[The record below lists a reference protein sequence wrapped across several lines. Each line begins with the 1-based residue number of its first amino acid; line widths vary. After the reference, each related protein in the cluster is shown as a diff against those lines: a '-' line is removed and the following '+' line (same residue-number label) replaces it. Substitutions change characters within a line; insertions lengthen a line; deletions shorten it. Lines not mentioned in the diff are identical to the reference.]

1 MNNYDVWKYKNHKI
15 FLNIEDLWNF
25 ITSSYK
31 DKKLDD
37 SWDEFMNKLDPFQD
51 GKTNLRIGSILNSLH
66 NNIKIFENRDEVL
79 KKTAQEYK
87 NNWGSDKVLQI

>member
-1 MNNYDVWKYKNHKI
+1 
-15 FLNIEDLWNF
+15 
-25 ITSSYK
+25 
-31 DKKLDD
+31 
-37 SWDEFMNKLDPFQD
+37 MNKLDPFQD

-87 NNWGSDKVLQI
+87 NNWGNDKVLQI